1 MRHLLPFLILC
12 VLGML
17 GSAGCFFGG
26 DPASEPGAADFQ
38 ATVDAALARIA
49 TPENNPAPTVAASPA
64 ARDPVPVTPTPSSP
78 QAVAPNATQVI
89 PTLPPQPVEL
99 LSTYLLSNA
108 RNWEFAT
115 QNSPAVV
122 AQIQR
127 IGWVADGLQTVDE
140 FNAVE
145 RMVNIGIQ
153 APETLSVLLDAGG
166 LQNQLRPMDLPA
178 LLSLQRMA
186 QDRPERLEQLTH
198 AGWFRDGLTTSE
210 SAIVAVLYERSR
222 FLSPEFDA
230 IVADPGILTV
240 ELGNTANRAGA
251 VVPIAILRSGPA
263 PPGSPVM
270 DTARVAVPVFEGM
283 FDAPFPTPAVVFHVT
298 EYVAGIA
305 AGTNYQTH
313 ITLQTDIDTGA
324 RPDFAP
330 HAVFHEIAH
339 YYLYAKP
346 EWYAEGGAD
355 FAASFARNTIARTP
369 LETTNFPC
377 YGAVTLSELDL
388 QLANAGG
395 AAQVDPNLW
404 RCNYYLGERLLM
416 SLYHQLGEER
426 FLEGWRAL
434 YDHLARDPSYPSQ
447 WEFSETDIRVEW
459 LRAGG
464 MQMQPDLEHIWDQ
477 WHRGRTAREVQ
488 GPPDPSPVDPSL
500 TGINGRIDQAY
511 IALATDG
518 QPVGRFSASD
528 VDGWALLT
536 LKYTY
541 ELTGGPQELSL
552 EMVEYFEDG
561 FTNGR
566 RNVTIPVQPQFA
578 GGTQWLSVGPVA
590 PLRWAPGRYWVY
602 VYLEGRKVAEVQFEV
617 TP

>member
-1 MRHLLPFLILC
+1 MRNLLPIL
-12 VLGML
+12 VLFSIAVS
-17 GSAGCFFGG
+17 GSVGCFFG
-26 DPASEPGAADFQ
+26 DAPSTEPTEADLQ

-49 TPENNPAPTVAASPA
+49 STDSGPTATSPPPSGAAVPSPEPTAAPS
-64 ARDPVPVTPTPSSP
+64 PVTIVPSPTPP
-78 QAVAPNATQVI
+78 EPANAPAIAPPSNFGLSDVRNWDYATQM
-89 PTLPPQPVEL
+89 
-99 LSTYLLSNA
+99 N
-108 RNWEFAT
+108 
-115 QNSPAVV
+115 PAVV
-122 AQIQR
+122 AQIQS
-127 IGWVADGLQTVDE
+127 IGWVKDGLQSTHE

-145 RMVNIGIQ
+145 RMVNLGIH
-153 APETLSVLLDAGG
+153 APESLTVLLDAGG
-166 LQNQLRPMDLPA
+166 LSNELRPMDLPA

-186 QDRPERLEQLTH
+186 RDRPERLDQLTR
-198 AGWFRDGLTTSE
+198 ADWFRDGLTTSE
-210 SAIVAVLYERSR
+210 SAVVAVLYERSGI
-222 FLSPEFDA
+222 LSPEFDA

-240 ELGNTANRAGA
+240 ELGDTTSRNGA
-251 VVPIAILRSGPA
+251 IVPIAILRSGPA

-270 DTARVAVPVFEGM
+270 DTARVSVPVFEGM
-283 FDAPFPTPAVVFHVT
+283 FDAPFPTPAIVFHVT

-313 ITLQTDIDTGA
+313 ITLQPDIDSGA
-324 RPDFAP
+324 QPDFAP

-339 YYLYAKP
+339 YFLYAKP
-346 EWYAEGGAD
+346 VWYAEGGAD
-355 FAASFARNTIARTP
+355 FAASFARNTITRTP

-377 YGAVTLSELDL
+377 FGAATLSELDL
-388 QLANAGG
+388 QLGNAGTE
-395 AAQVDPNLW
+395 AQVDPNLW

-416 SLYHQLGEER
+416 SLYHQLGEKR

-434 YDHLARDPSYPSQ
+434 YDELARDPSYPSQ
-447 WEFSETDIRVEW
+447 REFTETDIRVEW

-477 WHRGRTAREVQ
+477 WYRGRASRIIQE
-488 GPPDPSPVDPSL
+488 PPDPSPADPSL
-500 TGINGRIDQAY
+500 PAINGRIDQAY

-518 QPVGRFSASD
+518 QPVSRFSASE

-536 LKYTY
+536 LKYSY
-541 ELTGGPQELSL
+541 ELTAGPQELAFEL
-552 EMVEYFEDG
+552 VEYYEDG

-566 RNVTIPVQPQFA
+566 RNVSVPVQPQFA

-602 VYLEGRKVAEVQFEV
+602 VYEAGRKVAEVHFEV

>member
-1 MRHLLPFLILC
+1 MRHLLPLPILC
-12 VLGML
+12 CLAML
-17 GSAGCFFGG
+17 GLAGCFFGG
-26 DPASEPGAADFQ
+26 DPASDPNTADLQ

-49 TPENNPAPTVAASPA
+49 SSEPAPAPTVAASPA
-64 ARDPVPVTPTPSSP
+64 DDDPIPVTQPAPSP
-78 QAVAPNATQVI
+78 EPIATAVI
-89 PTLPPQPVEL
+89 PTPPPQPVEL
-99 LSTYLLSNA
+99 LSNYLLSSA

-115 QNSPAVV
+115 QTSPAVV
-122 AQIQR
+122 ARIQR
-127 IGWVADGLQTVDE
+127 IGWVSDGLQTVEE

-145 RMVNIGIQ
+145 RMLNIGIQ
-153 APETLSVLLDAGG
+153 APETLNVLLDAGG

-186 QDRPERLEQLTH
+186 QDRPERLDQLTH
-198 AGWFRDGLTTSE
+198 AGWFRDGLTISE
-210 SAIVAVLYERSR
+210 TAVVAVLYERSR

-240 ELGNTANRAGA
+240 ELGDTTNRSGA
-251 VVPIAILRSGPA
+251 IVPIAILRSGPA

-283 FDAPFPTPAVVFHVT
+283 FDAPFPTPAIVFHVT

-313 ITLQTDIDTGA
+313 ITLNTDIDSGA

-339 YYLYAKP
+339 YFLYAKP

-355 FAASFARNTIARTP
+355 FAASFARNTITRAP

-377 YGAVTLSELDL
+377 FGASTLSELDL
-388 QLANAGG
+388 RLGSAGTE
-395 AAQVDPNLW
+395 AQTDPNLW
-404 RCNYYLGERLLM
+404 QCNYYLGERLLM

-434 YDHLARDPSYPSQ
+434 YGELALDPSYPSQ
-447 WEFSETDIRVEW
+447 REFSETDIRVEW

-477 WHRGRTAREVQ
+477 WYRGRASRIIQE
-488 GPPDPSPVDPSL
+488 PPDPSPVDPNL
-500 TGINGRIDQAY
+500 PGINGRIDHAY
-511 IALATDG
+511 VALATDG
-518 QPVGRFSASD
+518 QPVARFSASD

-541 ELTGGPQELSL
+541 ELTGGPQELAL
-552 EMVEYFEDG
+552 EVVEYYEDG

-566 RNVTIPVQPQFA
+566 RNVSVPVQPQFA
-578 GGTQWLSVGPVA
+578 GGTQWLSVGPTA

-602 VYLEGRKVAEVQFEV
+602 VYEAGRKVAEVHFEV